1 MMRILTALTLL
12 AFTTPALAGDKPEA
26 PKPNAMLEAAF
37 KDAPG
42 SWTCKG
48 TWSDPSGKT
57 MTVTTKAKFTKALGG
72 HQYTA
77 EFSAPKNDAM
87 PAMKTF
93 SEWHYDPITKGLVS
107 TMVSD
112 NGDASRATSTG
123 MNGQTII
130 WNAEGTMMGQP
141 AKMRMTQVT
150 KSPKEVAMTYE
161 AEANGNWVKVGEES
175 CKK

>member
-1 MMRILTALTLL
+1 MRILS
-12 AFTTPALAGDKPEA
+12 AFAVAAFATSAFAADKVEA
-26 PKPNAMLEAAF
+26 PKPSAMLEAAF

-42 SWTCKG
+42 NWTCKG
-48 TWSDPSGKT
+48 TWSEPNGSS
-57 MTVTTKAKFTKALGG
+57 MTVTTKAKFAKTLGG

-77 EFSAPKNDAM
+77 EFTMPKSATM
-87 PAMKTF
+87 PGMKTF

-130 WNAEGTMMGQP
+130 WNMEGTMMGQP
-141 AKMRMTQVT
+141 TKMRMTQTT
-150 KSPKEVAMTYE
+150 KGPKEVAMIYE
-161 AEANGNWVKVGEES
+161 VEANGSWMKIGDES